1 MDKNN
6 LKKADKPI
14 TEGFFVKYMDNFAAA
29 IARGFNDERE
39 NNDKRFD
46 QINKRFEQV
55 DKRFE
60 QIDKR
65 FEQIDQRFERLEK
78 QNAADHASLRAE
90 MRAGFERVGTEIAEV
105 KDRLNRLDKRTD
117 QDDSALFSDIDKLR
131 VKVAKLEKE
140 VKFLKLRK
148 S

>member
-6 LKKADKPI
+6 LKNADKPI
-14 TEGFFVKYMDNFAAA
+14 TEGFFIKYMDNFAVA

-39 NNDKRFD
+39 NNDEKFE
-46 QINKRFEQV
+46 QINKKFEQV
-55 DKRFE
+55 DKRF
-60 QIDKR
+60 D
-65 FEQIDQRFERLEK
+65 QIDQRFERLEK

-90 MRAGFERVGTEIAEV
+90 MRSGFERIEREIAEV

-117 QDDSALFSDIDKLR
+117 QDDGALFSDIDKLR